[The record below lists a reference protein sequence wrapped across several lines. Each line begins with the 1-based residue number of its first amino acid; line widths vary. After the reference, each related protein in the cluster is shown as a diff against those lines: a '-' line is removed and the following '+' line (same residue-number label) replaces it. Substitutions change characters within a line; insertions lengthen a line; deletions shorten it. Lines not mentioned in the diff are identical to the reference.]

1 MTEDLLQQLAL
12 ADGDSPAPD
21 LVAAVTLAATSGRFV
36 RMSAQERWAVFAA
49 ALGAPRPSVAFE
61 ALRRQRALAVLLPE
75 LEALFGVPQLSDG
88 PQWLDVGQHQW
99 RFIDETARTGA
110 PLALR
115 FAALVHKIGKAGTP
129 REIWPHH
136 YKHEERGH
144 AAVEALAR
152 RAAVPA
158 DAVAMAHLAID
169 ELDRVHR
176 ASDIRAGPIALML
189 ERVQARQQPERFEQ
203 LLLLCT
209 CDWAAFE
216 GHAAGDY
223 PKADRLRRAL
233 RATLAAD
240 VSGLDEDA
248 ALQARAQAVAL
259 ALDSGARLRA

>member
-1 MTEDLLQQLAL
+1 MTEDLLSALAA
-12 ADGDSPAPD
+12 ADGDEPAAE
-21 LVAAVTLAATSGRFV
+21 LLTAVALAAASGRFV
-36 RMSAQERWAVFAA
+36 RMSPEERWALFAT
-49 ALGAPRPSVAFE
+49 ALQAPRPSVAFE
-61 ALRRQRALAVLLPE
+61 ALRAQRALAVLLPE
-75 LEALFGVPQLSDG
+75 LDALFGVPQLSDG
-88 PQWLDVGQHQW
+88 PEWLDVGQHQW
-99 RFIDETARTGA
+99 RFIDETARAGA

-158 DAVAMAHLAID
+158 DAVDMAHLAID

-189 ERVQARQQPERFEQ
+189 ERLDARQQPDRFER
-203 LLLLCT
+203 LMLLCT
-209 CDWAAFE
+209 CDWSAFE
-216 GHAAGDY
+216 GHRPDDY

-233 RATLAAD
+233 QATLAVD
-240 VSGLDEDA
+240 VTGLDADA
-248 ALQARAQAVAL
+248 ALQARAEAIAAAL
-259 ALDSGARLRA
+259 GSGARLRA